1 MFQILFDKISR
12 IENISSSIDETWIAL
27 NITGIYQTIHNNSYF
42 VELYEEASNIGVTL
56 SMFIDN
62 DRVNWDT
69 IDEDLVD
76 GAEWRIN
83 IDKTSL
89 YEGTNVIN
97 NFFFHKE
104 KFLAWILGSNPVSST
119 YPLNNRKCKIEVYRL
134 ETSFGGPNI
143 VVGPSDCNFPEYDIS
158 SYEERHI
165 LSLIRFFTSQ
175 SLSIYPSNHILT
187 FGEVNEYSKPFY
199 KNAVQCMALSL
210 CDEIYDEK
218 VILRGVRRIEQ
229 TRSWIDSETL
239 DLKNYHDT
247 LLKTIC
253 WVYDADSRFEL
264 RHKLLMDRITLDIP
278 VNGSITDGLAKII
291 KDALEQAVERY
302 HFAIY
307 ERGTQYQKELRDL
320 LKDIRVLSD
329 SYSSKVR
336 SVISNLSRDVLAG
349 LLTVGVTLF
358 SKYSEMT
365 RSSNEGILAFVFKA
379 YGVYY
384 ICSILIQTV
393 VDWID
398 LSDSEHEFDHWKNS
412 AREYLT
418 ADEFQKHKK
427 DTIGKRKAKTIWQ
440 YVGVGILYIGLS
452 VFCFYASGIW
462 SNITD
467 DDKVQN
473 NKSDIEAISQEM
485 DSTLIK
491 RTEESNDTTTR
502 IKNTTQHTAHCRKQ
516 K

>member
-12 IENISSSIDETWIAL
+12 VKSISSSIDETWIAL
-27 NITGIYQTIHNNSYF
+27 NIRGGYQAQHNKSYF
-42 VELYEEASNIGVTL
+42 VELHEEATNMGLTL

-62 DRVNWDT
+62 DKVNWTSIND
-69 IDEDLVD
+69 DLIE

-89 YEGTNVIN
+89 YESTDVIN

-104 KFLAWILGSNPVSST
+104 KFLAWILGSNPFSST
-119 YPLNNRKCKIEVYRL
+119 YPLNDRKCKIEVYGL
-134 ETSFGGPNI
+134 ETSFGGPNF
-143 VVGPSDCNFPEYDIS
+143 VVGSSDADFPDYDFS
-158 SYEERHI
+158 SYEERYI
-165 LSLIRFFTSQ
+165 LSINRFFTSQ
-175 SLSIYPSNHILT
+175 SLFILPSNHILT

-199 KNAVQCMALSL
+199 KNAVRCMALSL

-229 TRSWIDSETL
+229 TRSWTDSATIDIK
-239 DLKNYHDT
+239 DFHDT
-247 LLKTIC
+247 LLKTIR
-253 WVYDADSRFEL
+253 WVYDADSRYEL
-264 RHKLLMDRITLDIP
+264 RHKLLMDRVTLDIP
-278 VNGSITDGLAKII
+278 VNGSITDGLAKVI

-320 LKDIRVLSD
+320 LKDIRTLSD

-358 SKYSEMT
+358 SKYSELT
-365 RSSNEGILAFVFKA
+365 RLSDEGILAFVFKA

-384 ICSILIQTV
+384 LCSILIQSV
-393 VDWID
+393 VDWMD
-398 LSDSEHEFDHWKNS
+398 LSDSEHEFDHWKDS

-418 ADEFQKHKK
+418 ADEFQKHKNE
-427 DTIGKRKAKTIWQ
+427 TVGKRKTKTICQ
-440 YVGVGILYIGLS
+440 YIAVGVLYIGLS
-452 VFCFYASGIW
+452 IFCFYASGIW
-462 SNITD
+462 SYITD
-467 DDKVQN
+467 DENAQI
-473 NKSDIEAISQEM
+473 NKGDVEAISQDM

-491 RTEESNDTTTR
+491 EKEVSNDTTTR
-502 IKNTTQHTAHCRKQ
+502 IEDTTLHTTRCGK
-516 K
+516 